1 MVTSGKS
8 GVSART
14 TAPTVRREPATS
26 ADTVGSGLAR
36 VEDEPELA
44 DLHLVARRQ
53 PDLVDELA
61 VDVCAVERADVVHH
75 EGTLG
80 AAEDGVLAR
89 HGDVVEE
96 DVAVGVTAGHHLVV
110 VEEEPRAGVGTA

>member
-53 PDLVDELA
+53 PDLVDQLA
-61 VDVCAVERADVVHH
+61 VDVGAVERADVVHH
-75 EGTLG
+75 EGRHWAAAVSVHAGQSHVVAQSGESCG
-80 AAEDGVLAR
+80 A
-89 HGDVVEE
+89 HGRQ
-96 DVAVGVTAGHHLVV
+96 LS
-110 VEEEPRAGVGTA
+110 